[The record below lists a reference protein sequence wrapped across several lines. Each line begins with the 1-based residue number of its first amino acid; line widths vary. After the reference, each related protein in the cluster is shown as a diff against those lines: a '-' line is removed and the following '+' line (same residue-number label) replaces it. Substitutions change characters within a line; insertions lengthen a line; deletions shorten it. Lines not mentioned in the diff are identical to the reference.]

1 MLKTKWTH
9 AALNDLQ
16 EAIEYIGE
24 ENPAA
29 AKKVALRVSKAIKL
43 LREMPT
49 LGRKGRYENL
59 REWVVSET
67 AYIIWYRV
75 REDDGVIEVV
85 RVFHHSR
92 KVG

>member
-1 MLKTKWTH
+1 MLRIKWTH
-9 AALNDLQ
+9 TALNDLQ

-29 AKKVALRVSKAIKL
+29 AKKVALRVNKAIKL

-49 LGRKGRYENL
+49 LGRKGRFEDL

-75 REDDGVIEVV
+75 RKDDDVIEII

-92 KVG
+92 KVD